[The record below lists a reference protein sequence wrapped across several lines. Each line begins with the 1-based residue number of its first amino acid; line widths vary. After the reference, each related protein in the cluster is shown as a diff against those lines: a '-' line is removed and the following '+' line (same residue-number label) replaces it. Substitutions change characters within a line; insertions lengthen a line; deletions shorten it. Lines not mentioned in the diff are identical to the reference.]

1 MVRYFKWLDTL
12 VRYLHPAN
20 HNPKRN
26 RKVDKLYGDILDFK
40 DIKFSV
46 KVRDVHKIE
55 RKIPLEL
62 VFLVIKIRK
71 NIQSMCQKKY
81 CQDKNVDF

>member
-1 MVRYFKWLDTL
+1 M
-12 VRYLHPAN
+12 VRYLHPAD

-71 NIQSMCQKKY
+71 NIQSMRQKKY
-81 CQDKNVDF
+81 CQDKNVYF